1 MCFTFAVHIK
11 ATKRH
16 MYSQYVCV
24 CLRPD
29 HIVRTCLT
37 IILTLQWEQETERSR
52 PVYAFKNIAYNG
64 FFTFYIFAWKKSY
77 DFSHYSCYVLC
88 PRAQYTWTSLSTD
101 ISTYLSSRFVLSTIL
116 IWKVRLII
124 ITQSLSSLQS
134 AMRRTIIISLYI
146 LWRSWKSFKKVVKV
160 ASCSLHIKPVDRSTI

>member
-1 MCFTFAVHIK
+1 
-11 ATKRH
+11 
-16 MYSQYVCV
+16 MYPQYVCV
-24 CLRPD
+24 CWRPD

-37 IILTLQWEQETERSR
+37 IISTLKWEQETECSR
-52 PVYAFKNIAYNG
+52 PVYAFKTLHIMV
-64 FFTFYIFAWKKSY
+64 FILFIIFAWKKSY

-124 ITQSLSSLQS
+124 NTQSLVV
-134 AMRRTIIISLYI
+134 TKCDEKKYYNISLHS
-146 LWRSWKSFKKVVKV
+146 LEKLKEFWKSG
-160 ASCSLHIKPVDRSTI
+160 

>member
-1 MCFTFAVHIK
+1 
-11 ATKRH
+11 
-16 MYSQYVCV
+16 MYPQYVCV
-24 CLRPD
+24 CWRPD

-37 IILTLQWEQETERSR
+37 IISTLKWEQETECSR
-52 PVYAFKNIAYNG
+52 PVYAFKTLHIMV
-64 FFTFYIFAWKKSY
+64 FILFIIFAWKKSY

-124 ITQSLSSLQS
+124 NTQSPSSLQS
-134 AMRRTIIISLYI
+134 AMRRSVIISLYI
-146 LWRSWKSFKKVVKV
+146 LWRSWKSFEKVVKV
-160 ASCSLHIKPVDRSTI
+160 ASRSLYIKPVDRSIIWIFKRLNHFTF